1 MNDEQSPEGRLRQVF
16 AELVARTPEDRMQPR
31 LDPVRECLALLGD
44 PHLAYPVIH
53 VAGTN
58 GKSSTARMIDRL
70 LREHHLRVGRFTSP
84 HLVSVTE
91 RISID
96 GEPVTPE
103 RFAEVH
109 EDVAPYVAMVDGRLR
124 AAGQP
129 ALTYFEVLAV
139 MAFAAFADTPVDVA
153 VVEVGLG
160 GTWDATNVVQPQVAV
175 ITPISLDHT
184 EVLGDSL
191 EEIAAEKA
199 GVVKPGALV
208 VLARQ
213 PDAAR
218 DVVLERCRQLG
229 VRVAR
234 EGVELGVAERTLAV
248 GGQLLTLA
256 GTAGHYEEVLLPL
269 HGEHQARNAALAVA
283 AVEAFIGGGDSALEV
298 DVVRAALA
306 DVDSPGRLEVLRPS
320 PTILVDAAH
329 NPAGTA
335 ALVAA
340 IEEEFAFS
348 HLVGVVGVLADKDAG
363 TMLELLEPVLDEVVV
378 SRSLSPRAVPV
389 EELAVLAE
397 EIFGE
402 DRVHTAQALDDALQ
416 LAVNL
421 AEAGAAEGLGAGV
434 LVTGSVTVVGEAR
447 ALLVRERRR

>member
-1 MNDEQSPEGRLRQVF
+1 MTDDQSAQARLRQVF
-16 AELVARTPEDRMQPR
+16 AELTARTPEDRMQPR
-31 LDPVRECLALLGD
+31 LDPVRECLELLGD

-58 GKSSTARMIDRL
+58 GKSSTARIVDRL

-84 HLVSVTE
+84 HLTSVTE
-91 RISID
+91 RISVD
-96 GEPVTPE
+96 GEPISAE

-124 AAGQP
+124 SAGEVP
-129 ALTYFEVLAV
+129 LTYFEVLAV
-139 MAFAAFADTPVDVA
+139 MGFAAFADAPVDVA

-160 GTWDATNVVQPQVAV
+160 GTWDATNVVRPQVAV

-184 EVLGDSL
+184 AVLGDTL

-199 GVVKPGALV
+199 GIVKKGAVVVTATQPEAAAAV
-208 VLARQ
+208 VLQRCA
-213 PDAAR
+213 
-218 DVVLERCRQLG
+218 DVG

-234 EGVELGVAERTLAV
+234 EGVDFGVESRQVAV
-248 GGQLLTLA
+248 GGQLVSLQGVA
-256 GTAGHYEEVLLPL
+256 GRYEELALPL
-269 HGEHQARNAALAVA
+269 HGEHQAHNAAVAVA
-283 AVEAFIGGGDSALEV
+283 AVEAFIGGGDGPLEP
-298 DVVRAALA
+298 DVVRTALA

-340 IEEEFAFS
+340 VEEEFAFAE
-348 HLVGVVGVLADKDAG
+348 LVGVVGVLADKDAG
-363 TMLELLEPVLDEVVV
+363 TMLELLEPVLDEIVVT
-378 SRSLSPRAVPV
+378 RSASPRSVPV
-389 EELAVLAE
+389 DELAALAE

-402 DRVHTAQALDDALQ
+402 DRVHAVERLDDALQ
-416 LAVNL
+416 LAVDRSESR
-421 AEAGAAEGLGAGV
+421 AKDGLGAGV